1 MRSRASTAKVT
12 GSVTDLEASGP
23 VRRFRVVRATGT
35 TDERRIEIVGGTLAQ
50 RVWPRPLLYR
60 CLAPWLAD
68 LGDAR
73 PVKAWVIGGDDDV
86 CSITRTVAARAAH
99 RGQPGHQV
107 QMKLYATLLSGK
119 GQEQD
124 AADRAKQTVQD
135 DHWPELR
142 VDLSLR
148 EPGEQV
154 DLAAVHSCRS
164 RDPRWRQAWD
174 TVRPG
179 GRLLLDH
186 RPQHQPDGMVT
197 VEGSGLLF
205 EKRAE
210 SRDISAEAVGT
221 HANQDSLINDH
232 MALARS
238 LARRFEG
245 RGEAAEELRQVGLA
259 ALVSCA
265 RRFDPSRGVAFSSYA
280 TGSILGELKRHF
292 RDRAWGMRVGR
303 ATQETYLEVN
313 RARETLS
320 QVNGRSP
327 TIQEISR
334 DIGVSEERVV
344 EAMDAERGYWL
355 ASLDAPREDTG
366 EAVELASIDEGF
378 EKTLNRHQLEKL
390 LPELSRRER
399 VILERRF
406 FRGWTQER
414 IAEDIGVSQM
424 QVSRLLSRTLAAL
437 RGGFGESEGPEGVV
451 LSDHT

>member
-1 MRSRASTAKVT
+1 
-12 GSVTDLEASGP
+12 
-23 VRRFRVVRATGT
+23 
-35 TDERRIEIVGGTLAQ
+35 LAQ
-50 RVWPRPLLYR
+50 GVWPRPLLYGR
-60 CLAPWLAD
+60 LAPWLAD
-68 LGDAR
+68 LGEAR
-73 PVKAWVIGGDDDV
+73 PVEAWVIGGGDDV

-107 QMKLYATLLSGK
+107 TMKLYATLLSEK

-124 AADRAKQTVQD
+124 AADGAQQAIHD
-135 DHWPELR
+135 DHWPELCIELR
-142 VDLSLR
+142 LR
-148 EPGEQV
+148 EPPEQV
-154 DLAAVHSCRS
+154 DLAAVRASRS
-164 RDPRWRQAWD
+164 RDCRWRTAWD

-186 RPQHQPDGMVT
+186 RPGQRPDGMLT
-197 VEGSGLLF
+197 IDPSGLLF
-205 EKRAE
+205 EKRGE
-210 SRDISAEAVGT
+210 SGDISAEGVGT
-221 HANQDSLINDH
+221 HPRRNSLIVDH

-245 RGEAAEELRQVGLA
+245 RGEAAEELRQVALA

-303 ATQETYLEVN
+303 STQETYLEVN

-320 QVNGRSP
+320 QINGHTP
-327 TIQEISR
+327 TIPEIAKE
-334 DIGVSEERVV
+334 IGVSEERVV

-366 EAVELASIDEGF
+366 EAIELASMDEGF

-390 LPELSRRER
+390 LPKLSQRER

-437 RGGFGESEGPEGVV
+437 RGGFRESQGPEG
-451 LSDHT
+451 